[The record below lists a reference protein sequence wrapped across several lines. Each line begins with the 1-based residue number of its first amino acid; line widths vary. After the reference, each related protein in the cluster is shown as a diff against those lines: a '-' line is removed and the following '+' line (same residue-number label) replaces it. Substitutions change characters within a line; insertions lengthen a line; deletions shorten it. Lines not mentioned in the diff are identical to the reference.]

1 MTASR
6 LLIVDDDSDFAVSL
20 AEFLELCDHQVDITF
35 TGKDGVEA
43 AKKNYYDAVLMD
55 ISLPGLNGIE
65 SLRQIRQAN
74 PAVRCFLMTGFSA
87 DHIAKQGI
95 EAGAV
100 EILTKPIELEDILR
114 RLSDI
119 RATN

>member
-1 MTASR
+1 MTESR

-35 TGKDGVEA
+35 TGTDGIEA
-43 AKKNYYDAVLMD
+43 AKNNCYDAVLMD
-55 ISLPGLNGIE
+55 ISLPGLNGVE

-87 DHIAKQGI
+87 DHIARQGI

-100 EILTKPIELEDILR
+100 EILTKPIELEDILQ

-119 RATN
+119 GAKN

>member
-119 RATN
+119 GATN